1 MNAESASTEGM
12 FELGVGGI
20 KILKESFVC
29 LDELRE
35 ILGLLRLLRGRLNGI
50 RTKNAW
56 VHCSVND
63 DWELKICILAYTI
76 RGNRHCVKLG
86 SMIVFEIEEKTP
98 YPEVDE
104 ILEKLFE
111 ILRAP
116 KLKDA
121 VLSAYLTQKNG
132 VLVKEYK

>member
-1 MNAESASTEGM
+1 MNTESASTEGT
-12 FELGVGGI
+12 FELGGGGI
-20 KILKESFVC
+20 RILKESFVC

-56 VHCSVND
+56 VHCSIND
-63 DWELKICILAYTI
+63 SWELKICILAYAMNS
-76 RGNRHCVKLG
+76 NRHCIKLG
-86 SMIVFEIEEKTP
+86 NMIVFEIEEKTP
-98 YPEVDE
+98 LPEVDE

-111 ILRAP
+111 ILKAP
-116 KLKDA
+116 KIKDA

-132 VLVKEYK
+132 ILIEEDK